1 MEPTDTW
8 QRLIDLLRP
17 FHDQAAATARRLSRS
32 TEDGD
37 DLFQETVLRAYE
49 KLSTLRD
56 ESRFRPWFYS
66 VLLSV
71 HRNRSRRGFWRR
83 FLPLE
88 RKDGKDIEVAGEDGA
103 SWDEERRGAERV
115 SKALAGLPPEQREAV
130 VLFEL
135 EGFSVEEIAALQ
147 KASVSAVKSRLSR
160 GRERLRR
167 HYERLG
173 FHAQGEQP
181 ERGLPAPSSTSL
193 FRAVPARVPLWPGTS
208 LRMRRSP
215 GARGSLDGGGSFSS
229 GGSPGPRACGN
240 RSVPLSE
247 GETP

>member
-1 MEPTDTW
+1 VEPTESW

-17 FHDQAAATARRLSRS
+17 FHDRAAATARRLSRS
-32 TEDGD
+32 AEDGD
-37 DLFQETVLRAYE
+37 DLFQEAVIRAYE
-49 KLSTLRD
+49 KFSTLRD

-83 FLPLE
+83 FLSME
-88 RKDGKDIEVAGEDGA
+88 RKDGKSIDVAGEDGA
-103 SWDEERRGAERV
+103 IWDETRRGAERV
-115 SKALAGLPPEQREAV
+115 SRALAGLPPEQREAV

-135 EGFSVEEIAALQ
+135 EGFSIEEIAAIQ
-147 KASVSAVKSRLSR
+147 RVSVSAVKSRLSR

-173 FHAQGEQP
+173 FRSQGEQP
-181 ERGLPAPSSTSL
+181 AREAPASGAAPLFATVPASRASRERGSANRNAPLT
-193 FRAVPARVPLWPGTS
+193 
-208 LRMRRSP
+208 
-215 GARGSLDGGGSFSS
+215 
-229 GGSPGPRACGN
+229 
-240 RSVPLSE
+240 E

>member
-1 MEPTDTW
+1 
-8 QRLIDLLRP
+8 LKP

-32 TEDGD
+32 AEDGD
-37 DLFQETVLRAYE
+37 DLFQEAVIRAYE

-83 FLPLE
+83 FLSLE
-88 RKDGKDIEVAGEDGA
+88 VKDGKSIDVAGEDGA
-103 SWDEERRGAERV
+103 RWDDERRGAERM
-115 SKALAGLPPEQREAV
+115 SRALAALPPEQREAV
-130 VLFEL
+130 VLFEI
-135 EGFSVEEIAALQ
+135 EGFSVEEISAVQ

-173 FHAQGEQP
+173 FSTRGEQP
-181 ERGLPAPSSTSL
+181 ERGLPALDSAHLLGTAPVRVSL
-193 FRAVPARVPLWPGTS
+193 KTGR
-208 LRMRRSP
+208 
-215 GARGSLDGGGSFSS
+215 
-229 GGSPGPRACGN
+229 CGN
-240 RSVPLSE
+240 RSAPLSE

>member
-1 MEPTDTW
+1 VEPTESW
-8 QRLIDLLRP
+8 QRLIDLLKP

-32 TEDGD
+32 AEDGD
-37 DLFQETVLRAYE
+37 DLFQETVIRAYE
-49 KLSTLRD
+49 RLSTLRD

-83 FLPLE
+83 FLPLD
-88 RKDGKDIEVAGEDGA
+88 RKDGKPFDVAGEDGA

-115 SKALAGLPPEQREAV
+115 SRALAGLPPEQREAV

-135 EGFSVEEIAALQ
+135 EGFSTEEIAAIQRVSL
-147 KASVSAVKSRLSR
+147 SAVKSRLSR

-173 FHAQGEQP
+173 FPMQGEQP
-181 ERGLPAPSSTSL
+181 ARDIPASGATSL
-193 FRAVPARVPLWPGTS
+193 FGPVPASGALNPG
-208 LRMRRSP
+208 
-215 GARGSLDGGGSFSS
+215 G
-229 GGSPGPRACGN
+229 CGN
-240 RSVPLSE
+240 RSAPLPE

>member
-1 MEPTDTW
+1 MEPTESW
-8 QRLIDLLRP
+8 RRLIDLLRP

-37 DLFQETVLRAYE
+37 DLFQEAVIRAYE
-49 KLSTLRD
+49 KISTLRD

-83 FLPLE
+83 FLSLD
-88 RKDGKDIEVAGEDGA
+88 RKDGKSIDVAGEDGA

-115 SKALAGLPPEQREAV
+115 SRALAGLPPEQREAV

-135 EGFSVEEIAALQ
+135 EGFSTEEIAAIQRVSL
-147 KASVSAVKSRLSR
+147 SAVKSRLSR
-160 GRERLRR
+160 GRSRLRR

-173 FHAQGEQP
+173 FRTQGEQP
-181 ERGLPAPSSTSL
+181 EREAPATETTP
-193 FRAVPARVPLWPGTS
+193 FFGTPPERGA
-208 LRMRRSP
+208 LRT
-215 GARGSLDGGGSFSS
+215 RG
-229 GGSPGPRACGN
+229 CGN
-240 RSVPLSE
+240 RSAPLPE

>member
-1 MEPTDTW
+1 VEPTESW

-17 FHDQAAATARRLSRS
+17 FHDRAAATARRLSRS
-32 TEDGD
+32 AEDGD
-37 DLFQETVLRAYE
+37 DLFQETVIRAYE
-49 KLSTLRD
+49 KLSGLRD

-88 RKDGKDIEVAGEDGA
+88 RKGGKSIDVAGEDGA
-103 SWDEERRGAERV
+103 SWDDERRGAERV
-115 SKALAGLPPEQREAV
+115 ARALAVLPPEQREAV

-135 EGFSVEEIAALQ
+135 DGFSIEEIAALQ
-147 KASVSAVKSRLSR
+147 KVSLSAVKSRLSR

-167 HYERLG
+167 YYGRLG
-173 FHAQGEQP
+173 FSTQGEQP
-181 ERGLPAPSSTSL
+181 EREIPASGATSL
-193 FRAVPARVPLWPGTS
+193 FEGIPAG
-208 LRMRRSP
+208 
-215 GARGSLDGGGSFSS
+215 GALKTRG
-229 GGSPGPRACGN
+229 CGN
-240 RSVPLSE
+240 RSAPLPE

>member
-1 MEPTDTW
+1 MGSEESW

-32 TEDGD
+32 AEDGD
-37 DLFQETVLRAYE
+37 DLFQEAVIRAYQ
-49 KLSTLRD
+49 KFPSLRD

-83 FLPLE
+83 FLSLE
-88 RKDGKDIEVAGEDGA
+88 GKDGKTIDVAGEDGT
-103 SWDEERRGAERV
+103 SWDDERRGAERV

-130 VLFEL
+130 VLFEMD
-135 EGFSVEEIAALQ
+135 GFSIEEIAAVQ
-147 KASVSAVKSRLSR
+147 KVSMSAVKSRLSR
-160 GRERLRR
+160 ARKRLRR

-173 FHAQGEQP
+173 FSTPGELP
-181 ERGLPAPSSTSL
+181 ERESPASGTTHL
-193 FRAVPARVPLWPGTS
+193 FGAVPAGGVLKTS
-208 LRMRRSP
+208 T
-215 GARGSLDGGGSFSS
+215 
-229 GGSPGPRACGN
+229 CGN
-240 RSVPLSE
+240 RSAPLPE

>member
-1 MEPTDTW
+1 VSIVLRATGGVDPDGGWRLIVEPTESW

-17 FHDQAAATARRLSRS
+17 FHDRAAATARRLSRS
-32 TEDGD
+32 AEDGD
-37 DLFQETVLRAYE
+37 DLFQETVIRAYE

-56 ESRFRPWFYS
+56 ESRFQPWFYS

-83 FLPLE
+83 FLSME
-88 RKDGKDIEVAGEDGA
+88 RKGGKGIDVAGEDGA

-115 SKALAGLPPEQREAV
+115 SRALASLPPEQREAV

-135 EGFSVEEIAALQ
+135 EGFSIEEIAAVQ
-147 KASVSAVKSRLSR
+147 KASVPAVKSRLSR

-173 FHAQGEQP
+173 FQAQGEQP
-181 ERGLPAPSSTSL
+181 ERGSPVLGSTPLFGTVPVRVSL
-193 FRAVPARVPLWPGTS
+193 KTS
-208 LRMRRSP
+208 
-215 GARGSLDGGGSFSS
+215 G
-229 GGSPGPRACGN
+229 CGN
-240 RSVPLSE
+240 RSAPLSE

>member
-1 MEPTDTW
+1 MYVSTSMRAQDGGDPDRGWRLIVEPMESW

-32 TEDGD
+32 AEDGD
-37 DLFQETVLRAYE
+37 DLFQETVIRAYE

-83 FLPLE
+83 FLSLE
-88 RKDGKDIEVAGEDGA
+88 RKDGKSIDMAGEDGA
-103 SWDEERRGAERV
+103 CWDEKRRGAERV
-115 SKALAGLPPEQREAV
+115 SRALSGLPPEQREAV
-130 VLFEL
+130 VMFEL
-135 EGFSVEEIAALQ
+135 DGFSVEEIAALQ
-147 KASVSAVKSRLSR
+147 RVSMSAVKSRLSR

-173 FHAQGEQP
+173 FRTQGEQP
-181 ERGLPAPSSTSL
+181 AREIPASGATSL
-193 FRAVPARVPLWPGTS
+193 FGTAPES
-208 LRMRRSP
+208 GALK
-215 GARGSLDGGGSFSS
+215 ARGS
-229 GGSPGPRACGN
+229 GN
-240 RSVPLSE
+240 RSAPLPE

>member
-1 MEPTDTW
+1 VSILSRATDGVDPDGGWRLIVEPTESW

-17 FHDQAAATARRLSRS
+17 FHGQAAATARRLSRS

-37 DLFQETVLRAYE
+37 DLFQEAVIRAYE
-49 KLSTLRD
+49 KISTLRD

-83 FLPLE
+83 FLSLE
-88 RKDGKDIEVAGEDGA
+88 RKDGKSVDVAGEDGA
-103 SWDEERRGAERV
+103 SWDEDRQGTERV
-115 SKALAGLPPEQREAV
+115 SRALAGLPPEQRETV

-135 EGFSVEEIAALQ
+135 EGFSIEEISAVQ
-147 KASVSAVKSRLSR
+147 KVSLSAVKSRLAR
-160 GRERLRR
+160 GRKRLRR

-173 FHAQGEQP
+173 FRTQGEQP
-181 ERGLPAPSSTSL
+181 AREIPASGATSL
-193 FRAVPARVPLWPGTS
+193 FGSVPAG
-208 LRMRRSP
+208 
-215 GARGSLDGGGSFSS
+215 GALKTRG
-229 GGSPGPRACGN
+229 CGN
-240 RSVPLSE
+240 RSAPLPE